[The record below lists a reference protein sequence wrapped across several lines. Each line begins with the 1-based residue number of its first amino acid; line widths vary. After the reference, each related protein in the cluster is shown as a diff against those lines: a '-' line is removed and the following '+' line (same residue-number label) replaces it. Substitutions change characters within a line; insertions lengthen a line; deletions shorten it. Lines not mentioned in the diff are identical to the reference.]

1 MGGGGAFWQGTY
13 VGNVFM
19 PDVVVRNK
27 AAREIIQNTPEI
39 FERLH
44 QNLVCRCSVCN
55 ETGGRHFEQILSI
68 NWEEY
73 H

>member
-1 MGGGGAFWQGTY
+1 
-13 VGNVFM
+13 M